1 MGLELDSNLSI
12 TQLHFQENLMNQRL
26 IASGALASL
35 MALGLL
41 SPVVAQTAAKD
52 KCYGV
57 AKAGANDCA
66 NLAGTHTCSGNS
78 KVDNDPGEWK
88 YVPGGTCA
96 KMGGKSEAEAKA
108 ALKKTAVKK

>member
-1 MGLELDSNLSI
+1 MLFRS
-12 TQLHFQENLMNQRL
+12 
-26 IASGALASL
+26 ASL

-41 SPVVAQTAAKD
+41 NPVSAQTSAKE

-57 AKAGANDCA
+57 AKAGTNDCG
-66 NLAGTHTCSGNS
+66 NLAGTHACAGDA

-96 KMGGKSEAEAKA
+96 KMGGKTEAEAKA
-108 ALKKTAVKK
+108 AMKKTGAKK

>member
-1 MGLELDSNLSI
+1 MSLELDRTLSI
-12 TQLHFQENLMNQRL
+12 YLVQFQENLMNQRL

-41 SPVVAQTAAKD
+41 SPVAAQTAAKD

-78 KVDNDPGEWK
+78 KADNDPGEWK

-108 ALKKTAVKK
+108 AMKKTEMKK

>member
-1 MGLELDSNLSI
+1 LSI
-12 TQLHFQENLMNQRL
+12 QPSSFQEKFMNQRL

-35 MALGLL
+35 IALGLL
-41 SPVVAQTAAKD
+41 SPVAAQTPAKE

-57 AKAGANDCA
+57 AKAGTNDCA
-66 NLAGTHTCSGNS
+66 NLAGTHACSGDA

-96 KMGGKSEAEAKA
+96 KMGGKTEAEAKA
-108 ALKKTAVKK
+108 AMKKTGAKK